1 MLIHHGSLKTYTGE
15 KIMNEK
21 QTRVFK
27 ETRLR
32 NFQRH
37 YTKLTQHPEL
47 TNTALTVK
55 KEIETLKKE
64 LQ

>member
-1 MLIHHGSLKTYTGE
+1 MIG
-15 KIMNEK
+15 MDEK

-32 NFQRH
+32 NLQRH
-37 YTKLTQHPEL
+37 YAKLTQHPEL
-47 TNTALTVK
+47 SNLALDVK
-55 KEIETLKKE
+55 KEIETLEKE